1 MSSKHPQRLVL
12 ITLQSLALAS
22 CATVPNLGELQA
34 PLPMSA
40 YEPRSD
46 SGLQGSDWPIDSW
59 WSRYG
64 DQQLDALITEG
75 LAGSPSFRSAAAR
88 VRHADAL
95 AEQAGSNRLPEIF
108 ADGSAAE
115 AKQSYNNGI
124 PPLFVPR
131 DFHANG
137 RVTLGLSYDPDLWG
151 RNRDALAAATSESVA
166 TRADQAQARLT
177 LTTSIASAYAD
188 LARYWLDRDAA
199 ASAADIRRQTA
210 ELVRARRENGL
221 ETRGTAQQ
229 SLAAQLAAQA
239 DVLAI
244 DESIALMQ
252 DRIAALIGAGPG
264 RGQRI
269 ARPTIALGTEQ
280 GLPTTLALDLI
291 GRRPDVVAARLRVE
305 AALKRESAARKDF
318 YPNVNLT
325 GFAGYQSL
333 DLKDLVDPGSTIAS
347 VGLALHLPI
356 FEAGRLQGA
365 YRASRADYDSAVA
378 AYDGAVVQA
387 LQDVADTLASRRTVD
402 ARLSQTRAAEQAAA
416 AAYASAS
423 DRYEGGLAPYLT
435 VLSAQDALIAN
446 RRAVADL
453 SVRALSLDIA
463 LIRALGGGFSDAS
476 SALPQPHPGAA
487 R

>member
-1 MSSKHPQRLVL
+1 
-12 ITLQSLALAS
+12 LALS
-22 CATVPNLGELQA
+22 GCVTVPTLEVRRLPLATADYDTAFDTGPA
-34 PLPMSA
+34 PSA
-40 YEPRSD
+40 
-46 SGLQGSDWPIDSW
+46 WPQDLW
-59 WSRYG
+59 WRRYG
-64 DQQLDALITEG
+64 DAQLDALIEEG
-75 LAGSPSFRSAAAR
+75 LAGSPTYRAAAAR
-88 VRHADAL
+88 VRRADAL
-95 AEQAGSNRLPEIF
+95 AEQAGSNRFPELY

-137 RVTLGLSYDPDLWG
+137 RATLGLSFDPDLWG

-177 LTTSIASAYAD
+177 LTTGIASAYAD

-199 ASAADIRRQTA
+199 VAAANIRQQTA

-239 DVLAI
+239 DIIGI
-244 DESIALMQ
+244 DESIALTQ
-252 DRIAALIGAGPG
+252 DRIAALTGAGPG
-264 RGQRI
+264 RGARI
-269 ARPTIALGTEQ
+269 ARPTIALQTAQ
-280 GLPTTLALDLI
+280 GLPPMLALDLI
-291 GRRPDVVAARLRVE
+291 ARRPEIVAARIRVE
-305 AALKRESAARKDF
+305 AALDRESAARKDF
-318 YPNVNLT
+318 YPNINLT

-347 VGLALHLPI
+347 FGLAVHLPI

-378 AYDGAVVQA
+378 TYDGAIVQA
-387 LQDVADTLASRRTVD
+387 LQDVADTLASRRTVE
-402 ARLSQTRAAEQAAA
+402 ARLAQTQAAERAAD
-416 AAYASAS
+416 AAYRSAS
-423 DRYEGGLAPYLT
+423 DRYAGELAPYLT

-446 RRAVADL
+446 QRGVADL
-453 SVRALSLDIA
+453 SIRVLSLDIA
-463 LIRALGGGFSDAS
+463 LVRALGGGFSETT
-476 SALPQPHPGAA
+476 SAATQPQIGAA